1 MTILN
6 KVHGK
11 LVLPRYTNKDKGNW
25 TGPEKKSKKKVG
37 HYCGDLVKNPS
48 LAMGSLNV
56 PGQVVSCP
64 VLQVFPSVKRA
75 QQC

>member
-11 LVLPRYTNKDKGNW
+11 LVLPRYSNKAKGNW
-25 TGPEKKSKKKVG
+25 TGQKKKKKVG

-48 LAMGSLNV
+48 LATGSFND

-64 VLQVFPSVKRA
+64 VLQFFLSVKSA